1 MNYNVVKSSV
11 FAVYVLPII
20 CSVALGSFVMV
31 DALESPDRE
40 LNMLQFGGSSG
51 EFTFSSSSIGFV
63 GLDNEYLVSDT
74 INFQIKVSD
83 KAFNCGDIYMTIYD
97 IGVSPKEVIT
107 QTGYFKQCYADTNK
121 NLPIGENFSESLDSG
136 KYEIII
142 ELYNENYQ
150 RNIISSTKIIVE

>member
-1 MNYNVVKSSV
+1 MVKKSV
-11 FAVYVLPII
+11 FVVYALPII
-20 CSVALGSFVMV
+20 CSVALGSFVMA
-31 DALESPDRE
+31 DALQSPDRE
-40 LNMLQFGGSSG
+40 LNMLQFGGSTGESIFRSG
-51 EFTFSSSSIGFV
+51 SLVFIGLSS
-63 GLDNEYLVSDT
+63 EYVESDT
-74 INFQIKVSD
+74 INLQIQVND